1 MYPKN
6 ALAQKANGP
15 GLPPPLTKKT
25 FYRKR
30 LSHTLFS
37 NQKHRN
43 FSKLEFFLL
52 KGHEIFSK
60 LCDVLPSKCT
70 RGKKILAITTGTRT
84 SKKQFGLGS
93 QIFRC
98 KWEIKFPIWFFSR
111 ILSTKKFYH
120 CNTKSIQVTPPHSPV
135 DGAAKLSKKDIWKL
149 KRFSLL
155 S

>member
-37 NQKHRN
+37 NQKLRN
-43 FSKLEFFLL
+43 CSKLDFFLL

-60 LCDVLPSKCT
+60 SCKASKCT
-70 RGKKILAITTGTRT
+70 RGKKFLPITTGTRT

-111 ILSTKKFYH
+111 ISSTKKFYH
-120 CNTKSIQVTPPHSPV
+120 GNTKSIQVTPPYNPV

-155 S
+155 R